1 MQGIGVSR
9 LSPKAGTDLTEAAQG
24 RCDAGSVSS
33 FDPSFAPSSRSS
45 SRKVTSGVLVAVA
58 AALAL
63 AGCASTP
70 PKKRSSEYFP
80 ESKYGVKASPRVVAD
95 GQSVPKGGGRDITGK
110 PYKVAGRWYYPK
122 EDPNYKKTG
131 FASWYGEAFHGRK
144 TANGEIYDRNSL
156 TAAHTTMPLPSYARV
171 TNLQNGRSMIVRV
184 NDRGPFH
191 GNREIDLSQR
201 VAKMLGTKATG
212 VAKVKVEY
220 VGRAPL
226 HGQDE
231 SFLMASYNG
240 PDAVTP
246 GGTMPGTMIAQATPP
261 VAPAVAPVAAPVAA
275 VQVASAADPLGAAP
289 ATGGIRAPAPRP
301 FLMAATITV
310 ASASGSTPVA
320 NPAYQVAF
328 DPAAAFEAGA
338 ASVMVASAST
348 VTTSGQF
355 QPVAAPVSVPASLP
369 AAPAATLPTG
379 GVQPVSYGNTPAASP
394 ALGTPPQSLGTLPVR
409 LPAQGLSQPAAY
421 APQPVSSPFDGL
433 QPAGNGPRNLLLG
446 GAISSYAA
454 NTRISGAH
462 SAFSAF
468 EATSVPLSSLNR

>member
-1 MQGIGVSR
+1 MQGNGVSR
-9 LSPKAGTDLTEAAQG
+9 LTPKAGTDGNDT
-24 RCDAGSVSS
+24 DFAGAGTLSLI
-33 FDPSFAPSSRSS
+33 PTSS
-45 SRKVTSGVLVAVA
+45 SRRLGLGLLVSVA

-95 GQSVPKGGGRDITGK
+95 GKAVPKGGGRDMTGK

-122 EDPNYKKTG
+122 EDPGYKKTG

-144 TANGEIYDRNSL
+144 TANGEIYDRNAL

-171 TNLQNGRSMIVRV
+171 TNLSNGRSMIVRV

-201 VAKMLGTKATG
+201 VAKMLGTKSAG

-231 SFLMASYNG
+231 SYLMASYNG

-261 VAPAVAPVAAPVAA
+261 APAAAPAAVAAPTAA
-275 VQVASAADPLGAAP
+275 PVLMASAADLLGAAP
-289 ATGGIRAPAPRP
+289 ATGGIRAPSPRP
-301 FLMAATITV
+301 FLMAATLTV
-310 ASASGSTPVA
+310 ASTSGSTPVA

-328 DPAAAFEAGA
+328 DPAAAYLAGG
-338 ASVMVASAST
+338 SPVMVASAAN
-348 VTTSGQF
+348 VTAAAQLPAATI
-355 QPVAAPVSVPASLP
+355 QPVSYD
-369 AAPAATLPTG
+369 AAPAA
-379 GVQPVSYGNTPAASP
+379 V
-394 ALGTPPQSLGTLPVR
+394 LGTPPQTLGTLPVR

-421 APQPVSSPFDGL
+421 APAQAPAGSPFDGV
-433 QPAGNGPRNLLLG
+433 QPAGNGPRNLLMG

-454 NTRISGAH
+454 NTRITAAH
-462 SAFSAF
+462 SAFAAF
-468 EATSVPLSSLNR
+468 ETSSVPLSALNC

>member
-9 LSPKAGTDLTEAAQG
+9 LTPSSGIDLTGATEG
-24 RCDAGSVSS
+24 GGVSGSVSPI
-33 FDPSFAPSSRSS
+33 DPSCGASSRSS
-45 SRKVTSGVLVAVA
+45 SRRMTAGVLVAVA

-80 ESKYGVKASPRVVAD
+80 ESKYGVKASPRLVAD
-95 GQSVPKGGGRDITGK
+95 GQAVPKGGGRDITGK

-144 TANGEIYDRNSL
+144 TANGEIYDRNAL

-171 TNLQNGRSMIVRV
+171 TNLTNGRSMIVRV

-201 VAKMLGTKATG
+201 VAKMLGTKAAG

-231 SFLMASYNG
+231 AFLMASYNG

-261 VAPAVAPVAAPVAA
+261 PAVVAPVASVVAAPVMM
-275 VQVASAADPLGAAP
+275 ASAADTLGAA
-289 ATGGIRAPAPRP
+289 ASTGGIRAPAPRP
-301 FLMAATITV
+301 FLMPATFTV
-310 ASASGSTPVA
+310 ASTSGSTPVS

-328 DPAAAFEAGA
+328 DPASVYEVGG
-338 ASVMVASAST
+338 SPVMVASAAP
-348 VTTSGQF
+348 VATTGQF
-355 QPVAAPVSVPASLP
+355 QPVSAGTLPLPSAGLAPVSYDSVPSVA
-369 AAPAATLPTG
+369 
-379 GVQPVSYGNTPAASP
+379 P
-394 ALGTPPQSLGTLPVR
+394 ALGTPPQTLGTLPVR
-409 LPAQGLSQPAAY
+409 LPAQGLQQPAAY
-421 APQPVSSPFDGL
+421 APRSVQSPFEGL
-433 QPAGNGPRNLLLG
+433 QPVGSGPRNLLLG

-454 NTRISGAH
+454 NDRISSAH
-462 SAFSAF
+462 SAFDAF
-468 EATSVPLSSLNR
+468 EASAVPLNALSR